1 MAQEIIPKR
10 TKMFFFLSFGQ
21 LVSLIGS
28 SLSGFALG
36 VWVYLHTGS
45 VTEFAL
51 ISFCAT
57 LPGVLLAP
65 LAGVLVDRLDRRWSM
80 LISDS
85 GAGLCTLILA
95 ILFFTNRLE
104 VWHIYLLTAI
114 SSSVGSLQ
122 WPAFSSSTTLMVPP
136 EHLGRVNGVIQ
147 GGFAIAQIISP
158 ALAGF
163 LVVSIGVPGVL
174 FIDFA
179 TFLVSIVTLLIVRI
193 PRPILSA
200 EAKIHQ
206 GSMFGEA
213 LYGFKYLL
221 SRPALIGLLI
231 FLAVSYFLLGTV
243 GVLVTP
249 LVLSFSSPDVL
260 GILFMVGGTGMLIGS
275 LLMGIWGG
283 PARRIY
289 GVLGF
294 MLIYSIFIMLAGLQ
308 PSVLIL
314 GIASFCFYLCQP
326 IVDGCTQT
334 LFQSKVEPGVQGRV
348 FAISGLIAGITSP
361 LSAVIAGP
369 LADYVFEPLLA
380 VGGPLSGNIGQI
392 IGVGKGRGIALLFIT
407 FGLLSMLT
415 ALIGYAI
422 PKIRHIDTDLPN
434 MMPNQAEKD
443 ESVALPEIELNQE
456 VAS

>member
-1 MAQEIIPKR
+1 MAAETFSR
-10 TKMFFFLSFGQ
+10 NLKMFFVLSFGE

-36 VWVYLHTGS
+36 VWVYTKTGS

-51 ISFCAT
+51 ISFCT
-57 LPGVLLAP
+57 SLPGVLLSP
-65 LAGVLVDRLDRRWSM
+65 LAGTLVDRMDRRWAM

-85 GAGLCTLILA
+85 MAGICTLILA

-104 VWHIYLLTAI
+104 VWHIYILTAI

-147 GGFAIAQIISP
+147 GGFAIAQIIAP

-174 FIDFA
+174 LIDFT
-179 TFLVSIVTLLIVRI
+179 TFLISIVVLLIVRI
-193 PRPILSA
+193 PRPALSA
-200 EAKIHQ
+200 EAKAHQ
-206 GSMFGEA
+206 GSVFGEA
-213 LYGFKYLL
+213 LYGLQYLV

-249 LVLSFSSPDVL
+249 LVLSFTTPSVL
-260 GILFMVGGTGMLIGS
+260 GILFMIGGSGMLIGS

-283 PARRIY
+283 PAKRIY

-294 MLIYSIFIMLAGLQ
+294 MFIYSFFIMLAGLQ
-308 PSVLIL
+308 PSVILL

-348 FAISGLIAGITSP
+348 FAISGLIAGVAGP

-380 VGGPLSGNIGQI
+380 VGGPFSGTIVGQI
-392 IGVGKGRGIALLFIT
+392 IGVGKGRGIAFLFIT
-407 FGLLSMLT
+407 FGLLTMLT
-415 ALIGYAI
+415 AVIGYMI
-422 PKIRHIDTDLPN
+422 PRIRHIDTDLPTII
-434 MMPNQAEKD
+434 PNEPAKA
-443 ESVALPEIELNQE
+443 ESVPLSDA
-456 VAS
+456 VVS